1 MQAFMAIID
10 LVEFNQS
17 MKKNLLLLFA
27 LLLTIS
33 VAKAQIVSIQ
43 PSNANGDQEIKL
55 IFDATQGDAG
65 LVGAS
70 KVYVHTGVV
79 TDSPTGTRH
88 GLLSKAIGGLTMA
101 LV

>member
-43 PSNANGDQEIKL
+43 PSNANGDQ
-55 IFDATQGDAG
+55 
-65 LVGAS
+65 
-70 KVYVHTGVV
+70 
-79 TDSPTGTRH
+79 
-88 GLLSKAIGGLTMA
+88 
-101 LV
+101 